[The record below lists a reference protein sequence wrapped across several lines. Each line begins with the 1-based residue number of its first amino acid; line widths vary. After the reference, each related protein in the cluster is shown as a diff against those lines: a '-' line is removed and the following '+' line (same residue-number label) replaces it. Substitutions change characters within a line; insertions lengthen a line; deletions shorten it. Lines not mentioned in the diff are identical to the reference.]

1 MGSAASATTPCR
13 GCTSRCPPSGS
24 LHSEQK
30 TVHLS
35 RSFSL
40 LFSLTF
46 VFLASVLDG
55 RWRILGHALALRAAV
70 REDSALQAPTATA
83 MTPLTNGQVVEMTAP
98 TFHSVRTWCSMY
110 QSQWQVF
117 NQMCLNKEMS
127 DTFKQAAAVG
137 ESALFDFREYSGLQ
151 VQSDVGVVP
160 GTNAPVRIVN
170 DPNSP
175 THAAKYIYGV
185 ICTGELNYACK
196 KVLEANVSTETTDTI
211 AVPTSEEVDRILEH
225 FDRETPLEAAARAQ
239 VAEQMLEAAT
249 LNKRFSS
256 ETQENDEAA
265 VPATSSQEKTA
276 PTDASPDTESKPS
289 ESEQATENAVGEQK
303 PAENADSAGAD
314 VKPASDE
321 NVLSENQDASGAPE
335 PASAA
340 PGDDKEAPGD
350 AAEAANALVADD
362 QDKQDT
368 EISESPS
375 QADTPDAAAG
385 SDTESPTTNPDTT
398 TREAAITET
407 PDATGAT
414 TETPE
419 ATGDSTEATDAT
431 GATTETPE
439 ATGDSTEAP
448 EATGATTETPE
459 ATGATTETPDAT
471 GATTE
476 TPDATGDSTE
486 APGATGVSKTSGT
499 DTGSASAEATPAETP
514 TESGASKT
522 ASGGD
527 AENSAPEGAAGE
539 TSAEADGDAT
549 STDDE
554 AEKAASEDAPD
565 SPATSENAEDADT
578 SDATETPGDGEDQ
591 GASSSDDSQADDT
604 ENKEDGGA
612 ADASS

>member
-265 VPATSSQEKTA
+265 VPATSPQEKTA

-385 SDTESPTTNPDTT
+385 SDTESPTPNPDTT

-439 ATGDSTEAP
+439 ATG
-448 EATGATTETPE
+448 
-459 ATGATTETPDAT
+459 
-471 GATTE
+471 ATTE

-486 APGATGVSKTSGT
+486 APDATGVSKTSGT

>member
-385 SDTESPTTNPDTT
+385 SDTESPTPNPDTT

-431 GATTETPE
+431 GATTETP
-439 ATGDSTEAP
+439 
-448 EATGATTETPE
+448 
-459 ATGATTETPDAT
+459 DAI

-486 APGATGVSKTSGT
+486 APDATGVSKTSGT